1 MPEPDVEPT
10 QVLMAQQTFKG
21 VPPEQ
26 AQGPDFQAAVQQG
39 VEGQLGVP
47 AGSVTITSTTE
58 GENGAVIVMYVVQNV
73 EPEDMDNMQK
83 VPTLFDCCT
92 NTLLIL
98 CTPSLI
104 LVHTSSFILNSFIC
118 WQHCLISYPIPPLL
132 LSFFRHCLSC

>member
-1 MPEPDVEPT
+1 MEPADADATTVEVIQMPEPDVEPT

-58 GENGAVIVMYVVQNV
+58 GENGAVVVMYVVQNV

-83 VPTLFDCCT
+83 VHTLFYSCT
-92 NTLLIL
+92 HIL
-98 CTPSLI
+98 SDP
-104 LVHTSSFILNSFIC
+104 
-118 WQHCLISYPIPPLL
+118 Q
-132 LSFFRHCLSC
+132 

>member
-1 MPEPDVEPT
+1 MEPADADATTVEVIQMPEPDVEPT

-26 AQGPDFQAAVQQG
+26 AQGPEFQAAVQQG

-58 GENGAVIVMYVVQNV
+58 GENGAVVVMYVVKNV

-83 VPTLFDCCT
+83 VWYTYTHSHTDTLTHTHRD
-92 NTLLIL
+92 TL
-98 CTPSLI
+98 TPSR
-104 LVHTSSFILNSFIC
+104 
-118 WQHCLISYPIPPLL
+118 Y
-132 LSFFRHCLSC
+132 

>member
-26 AQGPDFQAAVQQG
+26 AEGPDFQAAVQKG

-83 VPTLFDCCT
+83 VHTLSIAYIIRHVNISCLK
-92 NTLLIL
+92 TL
-98 CTPSLI
+98 P
-104 LVHTSSFILNSFIC
+104 H
-118 WQHCLISYPIPPLL
+118 PLFR
-132 LSFFRHCLSC
+132 FFFG